1 MRDVLPLLNQTVKFP
16 ALRRRSVSTLQVN
29 LGYLCNQSCLH
40 CHVNAGPNR
49 TEMMSAEV
57 IGDVE
62 AMIATG
68 RVKLLDLTGGAPEL
82 SPYFKRIVR
91 FARRHGVEV
100 IDRCNLTVLFEPGQ
114 EDLAE
119 FLAEMRVK
127 VTASLPCYL
136 EDNVDKQRGDGVF
149 QLSIRGIKKLNE
161 LGFGIDG
168 SGLSLDLVYNP
179 QGASLPPPQQALEE
193 DYKRILGERYGIV
206 FSHLFTI
213 TNMPI
218 QRFGST
224 LISKGTFHDYMA
236 TLQAAHKDENL
247 NSVMCKDLVSIDY
260 QGFVYDCDFNQM
272 LGLSTVLPQPF
283 SAPRLHIR
291 DLVEQ
296 RLDDHP
302 IVVRDHCFGCTAG
315 QGSSCG
321 GALEEKSSITSFADA
336 A

>member
-1 MRDVLPLLNQTVKFP
+1 MREVLPLLNMSVKFP
-16 ALRRRSVSTLQVN
+16 AMQRRGVSTLQVN

-57 IGDVE
+57 IGDIE
-62 AMIATG
+62 ALLATG
-68 RVKLLDLTGGAPEL
+68 TIRLLDLTGGAPEL
-82 SPYFKRIVR
+82 SPHFKRIVK
-91 FARRHGVEV
+91 FARQLNVEV

-114 EDLAE
+114 EDLAA
-119 FLAEMRVK
+119 FLAEQKVH

-149 QLSIRGIKKLNE
+149 QLSIAGIKKLNA
-161 LGFGIDG
+161 LGFGLPN
-168 SGLSLDLVYNP
+168 SELTLDLVFNP
-179 QGASLPPPQQALEE
+179 QGASLPPSQTELES
-193 DYKRILGERYGIV
+193 DYKRILGDRYGIV

-224 LISKGTFHDYMA
+224 LISKGTFNDYMA
-236 TLQAAHKDENL
+236 LLQSAHKPENIE
-247 NSVMCKDLVSIDY
+247 SVMCKDLVSIDY
-260 QGFVYDCDFNQM
+260 EGYVYDCDFNQM
-272 LGLSTVLPQPF
+272 LGLPTRLPE
-283 SAPRLHIR
+283 ALLGPRLHVR
-291 DLVEQ
+291 DLIANS
-296 RLDDHP
+296 LANSP

-321 GALEEKSSITSFADA
+321 GALATAE
-336 A
+336 

>member
-1 MRDVLPLLNQTVKFP
+1 MREVLPLLNQRVSFP
-16 ALRRRSVSTLQVN
+16 AIRRRGISTLQVN
-29 LGYLCNQSCLH
+29 LGYLCNQSCVH

-57 IGDVE
+57 ISDIE
-62 AMIATG
+62 ALINTG
-68 RVKLLDLTGGAPEL
+68 RIKLLDLTGGAPEL
-82 SPYFKRIVR
+82 SPFFRRIVQY
-91 FARRHGVEV
+91 ARARNVEV

-114 EDLAE
+114 ETLAE
-119 FLAEMRVK
+119 FLAEHRVK

-149 QLSIRGIKKLNE
+149 QKSVEGIRKLNQ

-168 SGLSLDLVYNP
+168 TGLSLDLVYNP
-179 QGASLPPPQQALEE
+179 QGAALPPPQQALEA
-193 DYKRILGERYGIV
+193 DYKRELGARYGIS

-224 LISKGTFHDYMA
+224 LISKGLFEQYMA
-236 TLQAAHKDENL
+236 TLRAAHKPENL
-247 NSVMCKDLVSIDY
+247 QSVMCKDLVSIDW

-272 LGLSTVLPQPF
+272 LGLATPLPSDF
-283 SAPRLHIR
+283 NGPRLHVR
-291 DLVEQ
+291 DLIN
-296 RLDDHP
+296 RLLTDTP
-302 IVVRDHCFGCTAG
+302 IVVRDHCYGCTAG

-321 GALEEKSSITSFADA
+321 GALEAPVLA
-336 A
+336 ASAA